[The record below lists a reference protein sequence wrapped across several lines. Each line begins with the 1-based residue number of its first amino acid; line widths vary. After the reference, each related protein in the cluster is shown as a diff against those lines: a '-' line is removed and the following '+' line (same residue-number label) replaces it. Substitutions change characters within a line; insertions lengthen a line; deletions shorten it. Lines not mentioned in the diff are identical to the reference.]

1 MNDEIDDVK
10 YVHKHHQSDSEM
22 RNHEQIE
29 IELSDFKYKI
39 SEDNELGCQPFAMNK
54 LKVKLA
60 RSELA
65 AAQINGS
72 NQSQRESIFLT
83 NRLT

>member
-1 MNDEIDDVK
+1 
-10 YVHKHHQSDSEM
+10 M
-22 RNHEQIE
+22 RNHAQIE
-29 IELSDFKYKI
+29 IELSDYKYKI
-39 SEDNELGCQPFAMNK
+39 SEDNELVNQPFAMDQ
-54 LKVKLA
+54 LKVKLS

-65 AAQINGS
+65 AAPIDGP